1 MYCKWCQQISN
12 FLLLRKFFQLNF
24 LLLSHHLLLSYA
36 ILLKSLFF
44 LSLYLLLQLLFF
56 LHLLLILFLFFFAT
70 YFSFSST
77 TARSLTPSSYPPPP
91 SHLHLI
97 LLFLLPS
104 CSTFSYLPQRLLCL
118 IHSPS
123 YYRISTFPV
132 TSSCPSTTSSF
143 SIPIHPTSPPPLP

>member
-1 MYCKWCQQISN
+1 MYCEWCQQISN
-12 FLLLRKFFQLNF
+12 FLRLRKFFQLNF
-24 LLLSHHLLLSYA
+24 LLLLSRHRLLSYA

-104 CSTFSYLPQRLLCL
+104 CYISYLPQRLLCL

-143 SIPIHPTSPPPLP
+143 IIPIPPTFPPPLP